1 VVGEPTGIG
10 VHTLEL
16 AERLAR
22 RGEFDLVGLAHREPR
37 AAARLRAAGIEVEWQ
52 SAPLGVVW
60 QQTRLP
66 RRLAAGDVDLFWSP
80 LQTLPLRPPVPAVA
94 TIHDLAVMLYPETLP
109 ARVRWSQLPFLGA
122 TVERAAKLVA
132 VSHSTARDLVAAF
145 PAAAGK
151 VEVIWNGVD
160 AAWCPATPDEVAAT
174 RARLDAAD
182 GYFLYAGTLEPR
194 KNLDLLLDAWLALR
208 AEHPDAARPLLLA
221 GPAGWKHAALE
232 RRLAALAPEG
242 VRRLGR
248 LPLDE
253 LRAVVRAATA
263 FVYPSLYEG
272 FGLPV
277 AEAMAAGVPVV
288 VSDRSSLPEVAGEAG
303 LAVDADDAEGLAD
316 ALAKLV
322 REPEL
327 AAELGRRG
335 VARARRFGWDDA
347 ADRLAAVFR
356 AALAADGSRR

>member
-1 VVGEPTGIG
+1 VPG
-10 VHTLEL
+10 HTRRGRGD
-16 AERLAR
+16 ARPAR
-22 RGEFDLVGLAHREPR
+22 RG
-37 AAARLRAAGIEVEWQ
+37 
-52 SAPLGVVW
+52 
-60 QQTRLP
+60 
-66 RRLAAGDVDLFWSP
+66 RRL
-80 LQTLPLRPPVPAVA
+80 LPLRRHA
-94 TIHDLAVMLYPETLP
+94 
-109 ARVRWSQLPFLGA
+109 
-122 TVERAAKLVA
+122 RAAQ
-132 VSHSTARDLVAAF
+132 
-145 PAAAGK
+145 
-151 VEVIWNGVD
+151 
-160 AAWCPATPDEVAAT
+160 
-174 RARLDAAD
+174 
-182 GYFLYAGTLEPR
+182 EPR
-194 KNLDLLLDAWLALR
+194 PAWLALR

-232 RRLAALAPEG
+232 RRLAALAPAG